1 MKTFLQNQTTVAL
14 VSTLLLTSCATQAEI
29 FDVDVSS
36 EAFTLYIDPAG
47 NKLKIGGTSGLIPV
61 PGDTTGRLYYTVT
74 DRGPNGDHPDTV
86 NFPGVKI
93 FPAAYFSPSI
103 IKVQINPGS
112 GTADILEIIPLKKP
126 NGDPVT
132 GWPNSCFS
140 NSEDG
145 RDLFF
150 NVLNDPDGL
159 DVEGL
164 AVDDQGNFWISEE
177 YRPSICK
184 VAPDGTVLM
193 RLVPAGTVCGSEQI
207 PTHGVLPSVY
217 SKRRLNRGMEGVA
230 YVNGQVYGIM
240 QRPLGNPTAGLANTG
255 RHIRII
261 AVDVVSLAV
270 RQYIYVTEA
279 NRSQQNVHASDIY
292 AINPALFLVPER
304 RTDKIYAINIAPAT
318 DITPLEDASGRLLAD
333 PTKTIEQLT
342 PGQLAGFGIKPVKK
356 AVVVNSMVALDAALE
371 KAEGIALSGRTIVLC
386 PDNDF
391 NLLGI
396 DVSTTPAS
404 IILMEPA
411 NLPKIVTTVMPE
423 EIVFAETD

>member
-1 MKTFLQNQTTVAL
+1 MITVLGAG
-14 VSTLLLTSCATQAEI
+14 TLLLTSCGIYAEV
-29 FDVDVSS
+29 FDIDVSS
-36 EAFTLYIDPAG
+36 EEFTLYTDPAG
-47 NKLKIGGTSGLIPV
+47 NKLKIGGTSGLFPV
-61 PGDTTGRLYYTVT
+61 PGDTSGRLYYTVT
-74 DRGPNGDHPDTV
+74 DRGPNGDHPTI
-86 NFPGVKI
+86 PTMKI

-103 IKVQINPGS
+103 IKIQINPGS
-112 GTADILEIIPLKKP
+112 GTAEILEIIPMKKP

-145 RDLFF
+145 RDLSF

-164 AVDDQGNFWISEE
+164 TMDDQGNFWISDE

-193 RLVPAGTVCGSEQI
+193 RLVPAGTVCGSEAV
-207 PTHGVLPSVY
+207 PTYGVLPSVY

-230 YVNGQVYGIM
+230 YAHGQVYGIM

-255 RHIRII
+255 RHIRLV
-261 AVDVVSLAV
+261 AVDVNSLIV

-279 NRSQQNVHASDIY
+279 NTSQQNVYASDIY
-292 AINPALFLVPER
+292 SINPALFLVPER
-304 RTDKIYAINIAPAT
+304 RTDKIYAINVASAT
-318 DITPLEDASGRLLAD
+318 DITPLEDVNGKLLAD
-333 PTKTIEQLT
+333 PTKTIEQLS
-342 PGQLAGFGIKPVKK
+342 PSQLRAFGITPVKK
-356 AVVVNSMVALDAALE
+356 AVVVNSMIALDAALE

-391 NLLGI
+391 NLLGV

-404 IILMEPA
+404 IILMDPP
-411 NLPKIVTTVMPE
+411 NLPKIVTTPMPE
-423 EIVFAETD
+423 EIVFPE